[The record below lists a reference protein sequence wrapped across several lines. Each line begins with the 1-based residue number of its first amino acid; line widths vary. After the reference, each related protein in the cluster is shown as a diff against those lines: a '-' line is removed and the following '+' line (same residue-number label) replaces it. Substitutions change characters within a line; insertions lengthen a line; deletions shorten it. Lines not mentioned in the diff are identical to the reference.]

1 MTRAEE
7 RALEAYPI
15 DMTPLV
21 YQDLI
26 DQFGGKTEID
36 FNTYPRCLF
45 QEGYEQAEKDL
56 ELTWEDIK
64 KISRVLDIMIDDDI
78 KGEIP
83 EEWSDEEYY
92 KEVLRRFNK
101 AKNE

>member
-1 MTRAEE
+1 MTKAEE
-7 RALEAYPI
+7 KALEAYSELLSGNI
-15 DMTPLV
+15 FGPLPV
-21 YQDLI
+21 DLN
-26 DQFGGKTEID
+26 KACREK
-36 FNTYPRCLF
+36 Y

-64 KISRVLDIMIDDDI
+64 KISKVIDIMIDDDI

-101 AKNE
+101 TKNE